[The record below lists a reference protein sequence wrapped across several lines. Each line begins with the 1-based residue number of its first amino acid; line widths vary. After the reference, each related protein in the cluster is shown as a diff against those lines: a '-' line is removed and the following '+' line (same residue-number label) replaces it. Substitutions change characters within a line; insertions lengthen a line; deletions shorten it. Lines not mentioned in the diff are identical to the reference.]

1 MPQQNDRAAAPGDPA
16 PPPAKT
22 RKGNRFIHRLALVQ
36 AVLLVIAVLVAL
48 PFAIRSMN
56 TTLWDRQARTLYAF
70 PDGQP
75 VPASD
80 EDLSDAEVSFLN
92 IAVVDIDENAASAT
106 LALSGH
112 RICEDLCPRVE
123 LTLVSLADDAQV
135 RRALPPSAAITLLP
149 DETTFTH
156 TVELPIRGQ
165 PSLYPF
171 DDYEL
176 WIGLTGTVEDAGNT
190 VRLTDTLLADHAI
203 ISTQNQLREY
213 VMEDPTPIDPARV
226 HAANDP
232 YEFIGV
238 QRLVFVRPAHLE
250 ILTVLLVLLIAA
262 SAIVAVAMRQ
272 ISDLAFGI
280 GSLVLAIWGVRSVL
294 VPNPLPVVT
303 SVDLALSIVI
313 LFVLLGLAVRAARY
327 FRAQSELE
335 LPPVLPFG
343 RHRE

>member
-1 MPQQNDRAAAPGDPA
+1 MSQYNDQAEAPAQALTTRA
-16 PPPAKT
+16 KSHT
-22 RKGNRFIHRLALVQ
+22 RTRIVHRLALAQ
-36 AVLLVIAVLVAL
+36 AVLLVVAVVVAL
-48 PFAIRSMN
+48 PFAIQSMN
-56 TTLWDRQARTLYAF
+56 TTLWDRQARTLYSF

-75 VPASD
+75 IPASA

-92 IAVVDIDENAASAT
+92 IAVVDIDESAASVT
-106 LALSGH
+106 LAVSGH
-112 RICEDLCPRVE
+112 RICQDLCPRIE

-135 RRALPPSAAITLLP
+135 RRALPPSAGITLLP
-149 DETTFTH
+149 DEITFTH

-176 WIGLTGTVEDAGNT
+176 WLGLAGTVEEAGSS
-190 VRLTDTLLADHAI
+190 VRLTDALLADHAI

-213 VMEDPTPIDPARV
+213 VMHDPERIDPDRV
-226 HAANDP
+226 RAANDP

-238 QRLVFVRPAHLE
+238 QRLRFDRPAHLE

-272 ISDLAFGI
+272 MSDLAFGI
-280 GSLVLAIWGVRSVL
+280 GSLILAIWGVRSVL
-294 VPNPLPVVT
+294 VPSPLPVVT

-313 LFVLLGLAVRAARY
+313 LCVLLGLTIRAVHY
-327 FRAQSELE
+327 FRQGSD
-335 LPPVLPFG
+335 LPSFAPFG
-343 RHRE
+343 RRRE